1 MLTIKTC
8 RMDFA
13 EEDCAARLGRL
24 GLAALVLF
32 GPFDN
37 IEIVASRKT
46 LAQSTRIVLRRMR
59 LSPKIRWNSIY
70 SPPPNTSTVR
80 LRQCFTVSRGRKKTT
95 QKQVRWQIHDERQEH
110 QHRKDVQR
118 RRSPCPMEKGIG
130 INEIDIRFGRRR
142 QPREYDHRNRYCA
155 LQNPTPT
162 IVSDTVE
169 RPKKQKG
176 NDHVKQR

>member
-37 IEIVASRKT
+37 IEIVASRKM
-46 LAQSTRIVLRRMR
+46 LAQSTRIVLRRIR
-59 LSPKIRWNSIY
+59 LSPKIRWNSIC

-80 LRQCFTVSRGRKKTT
+80 LRQCFTVAREEKNDTEVSELADTRQTPGTPAPQGCAKA
-95 QKQVRWQIHDERQEH
+95 QV
-110 QHRKDVQR
+110 
-118 RRSPCPMEKGIG
+118 
-130 INEIDIRFGRRR
+130 
-142 QPREYDHRNRYCA
+142 PRPDGKRDRYKRN
-155 LQNPTPT
+155 
-162 IVSDTVE
+162 
-169 RPKKQKG
+169 
-176 NDHVKQR
+176 